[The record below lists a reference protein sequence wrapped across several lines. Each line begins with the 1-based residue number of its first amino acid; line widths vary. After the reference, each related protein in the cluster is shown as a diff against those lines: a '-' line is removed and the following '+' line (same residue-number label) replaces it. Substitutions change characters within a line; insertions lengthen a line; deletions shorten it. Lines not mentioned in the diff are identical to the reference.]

1 MSCLEEK
8 SEGSSLIV
16 RSAVMQ
22 QGSEMVINV
31 LFFPPFFSRGSF
43 CTGVLKKK
51 AVPRV
56 EHRILQSNQCPPFV
70 FSHPHPETPQKNTQL
85 CRTLI
90 FRYLKMHE
98 LIEIRIYMIIS
109 MHAVWCDREQGGVRV
124 IDAHMWHSQR
134 VFVTTTT
141 PPPSMI
147 TNPGMTAHW
156 HS

>member
-51 AVPRV
+51 AVP
-56 EHRILQSNQCPPFV
+56 P
-70 FSHPHPETPQKNTQL
+70 SHPHPETPQKNTQL

>member
-56 EHRILQSNQCPPFV
+56 EHRILQSNQCPPSCFPTLTQK
-70 FSHPHPETPQKNTQL
+70 HPKKTPNSAG
-85 CRTLI
+85 
-90 FRYLKMHE
+90 H
-98 LIEIRIYMIIS
+98 
-109 MHAVWCDREQGGVRV
+109 
-124 IDAHMWHSQR
+124 
-134 VFVTTTT
+134 
-141 PPPSMI
+141 
-147 TNPGMTAHW
+147 
-156 HS
+156 

>member
-51 AVPRV
+51 RLFLALSIAYCKV
-56 EHRILQSNQCPPFV
+56 
-70 FSHPHPETPQKNTQL
+70 
-85 CRTLI
+85 
-90 FRYLKMHE
+90 
-98 LIEIRIYMIIS
+98 IS
-109 MHAVWCDREQGGVRV
+109 A
-124 IDAHMWHSQR
+124 
-134 VFVTTTT
+134 
-141 PPPSMI
+141 PPSCFP
-147 TNPGMTAHW
+147 TLTQKHPKKTPNSAGH
-156 HS
+156 